1 MRPTDQRGF
10 DFLSGSVGGM
20 KDTAMTM
27 AAFTREMIALLAVWL
42 DMRIKQD
49 ALIDKPL
56 HAGTGVAGDKLHRVA
71 IANSGAG
78 NQRIFDMRRYT
89 VGFIKHGGNTALRI
103 KRGALAHRPFTQDDN
118 LMFFSQTQRQRE
130 SGRAAADN

>member
-20 KDTAMTM
+20 KDTAMAM

-56 HAGTGVAGDKLHRVA
+56 HTGTGVAGDKLHRVA
-71 IANSGAG
+71 IANSGAS
-78 NQRIFDMRRYT
+78 N
-89 VGFIKHGGNTALRI
+89 
-103 KRGALAHRPFTQDDN
+103 
-118 LMFFSQTQRQRE
+118 
-130 SGRAAADN
+130 

>member
-1 MRPTDQRGF
+1 M
-10 DFLSGSVGGM
+10 
-20 KDTAMTM
+20 AM

-42 DMRIKQD
+42 DMRIKQH

-56 HAGTGVAGDKLHRVA
+56 HAGTSVAGDKLHRVA

-78 NQRIFDMRRYT
+78 NQRIFDMRRNT